1 MTSSAGLP
9 ASLFCEGVCGVH
21 EHGTA
26 GEADIF
32 STKNLSSS
40 LPDVSGIPGCREQG
54 PHPVGVKET
63 SVDADGFVF
72 PRSGRSRRRRGGGN
86 RSAGGGP
93 PPPPPESAQGRVS
106 PPASRVNSQR
116 KSPQRQSS
124 ARPRAVPRDI
134 EGQSVRTERESIL
147 SRSVK
152 ITCNSSHRP
161 YTSSDVIEG
170 IKTVIELD
178 KIEAV
183 SLHGRNTE
191 YYVTLYS
198 KDDVDALM
206 SEEILVKSWPAV
218 CQSLD
223 RESFVV
229 RVHWLP
235 YWVGS
240 SIITYNLSKHGKI
253 LKVFNETGATSDLMA
268 GILRLL
274 LEELFYSVGQGKK
287 TKFPTS
293 LPLKAVT
300 FYSLLRV
307 VPPFV

>member
-1 MTSSAGLP
+1 MV
-9 ASLFCEGVCGVH
+9 LFFPGPGGHAADGEGVTGVRV
-21 EHGTA
+21 E
-26 GEADIF
+26 
-32 STKNLSSS
+32 
-40 LPDVSGIPGCREQG
+40 
-54 PHPVGVKET
+54 
-63 SVDADGFVF
+63 
-72 PRSGRSRRRRGGGN
+72 GRRHRRRSPLRGGFLLQLLVSILRGN
-86 RSAGGGP
+86 LLN
-93 PPPPPESAQGRVS
+93 VS
-106 PPASRVNSQR
+106 
-116 KSPQRQSS
+116 RQH
-124 ARPRAVPRDI
+124 AVPRDI

-183 SLHGRNTE
+183 SSHGRNTE

-198 KDDVDALM
+198 KDDVDALL

-218 CQSLD
+218 CGSLD

-235 YWVGS
+235 YWIDS
-240 SIITYNLSKHGKI
+240 SVITYNLGKHGKI
-253 LKVFNETGATSDLMA
+253 LKVFNETGATSDPDGRHIKTSIRRVVLQCRP
-268 GILRLL
+268 G
-274 LEELFYSVGQGKK
+274 EK